1 MAEEVLKSGPMEGE
15 GGEGE
20 GRAAFEGMEALAR
33 AIETGKASLRKTLPP
48 LTIYICTCVHCKHSF
63 SHNFQF
69 CSLISLSRPL
79 VAVLSRVQISLRD
92 TVVQIMYHSQDYMHQ
107 YFIRV
112 RVQR

>member
-48 LTIYICTCVHCKHSF
+48 LIIYMYMCT
-63 SHNFQF
+63 
-69 CSLISLSRPL
+69 L
-79 VAVLSRVQISLRD
+79 
-92 TVVQIMYHSQDYMHQ
+92 
-107 YFIRV
+107 
-112 RVQR
+112 